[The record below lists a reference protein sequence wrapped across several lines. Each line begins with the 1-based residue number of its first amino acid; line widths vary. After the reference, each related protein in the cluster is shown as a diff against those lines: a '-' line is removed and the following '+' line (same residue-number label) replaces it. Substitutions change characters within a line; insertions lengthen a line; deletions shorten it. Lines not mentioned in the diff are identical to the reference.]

1 MLSQTHAHSS
11 QQYVNP
17 LWCLLVICRPFL
29 GLLERT
35 NMCIWC
41 FCAGENNVRMERIIL
56 SRNFRSIHPSRQRQ
70 RSRQGSSY
78 PDTREEGKR
87 KRENT
92 EKNWDNYSPWETTQ
106 CPSASKRPISS
117 LSPAPN
123 LLVGLWIQSMDPSTH
138 YRQSPPDAIISEDAL
153 RDTLRGVLHFSP
165 KDFCQVDS

>member
-11 QQYVNP
+11 KQYVNP
-17 LWCLLVICRPFL
+17 LWCLLVICLPFL
-29 GLLERT
+29 GLLEGT

-41 FCAGENNVRMERIIL
+41 FCAGENNVRMESL
-56 SRNFRSIHPSRQRQ
+56 WVATSEASIHHGR
-70 RSRQGSSY
+70 GSGVDKAVHILT
-78 PDTREEGKR
+78 PEKKERERERIQKRTGTITAPGKPLSVPLPPR
-87 KRENT
+87 DPT
-92 EKNWDNYSPWETTQ
+92 
-106 CPSASKRPISS
+106 SS

-138 YRQSPPDAIISEDAL
+138 YRQSPPDVIISEDAL